1 MAGSVRQDQ
10 TLAVLYD
17 LALTIGGEVAVTPLL
32 TRTLQRLLYHT
43 GFSVGI
49 FLSDIA
55 GDGDGYVS
63 ANIEATVGDFALIRH
78 QGERLR
84 LPLALVCAQV
94 NLEQAPDLIAS
105 LPLRKQQKLV
115 FRVPVG
121 DSGVILLLAPQM
133 PATVLPLAV
142 ILAPVA
148 ANLAKALAL
157 CRSYES
163 TCEEVIR
170 HYAESQLVQRLY
182 GDIFN
187 RTRDGILITD
197 CQQLIVDV
205 NASFSRVTGYAR
217 EEVLGKTPRMLASG
231 RHDAIFYADMW
242 RSIREKGYWKGEIWN
257 QRKNGDHYPGLLSI
271 GALRDGDG
279 NILHYFGILTDIS
292 SLNEVQWRL
301 ERLAHYDFL
310 TDLPN
315 RFFFGD
321 SLEQAVASAR
331 RRGHWV
337 AVACFDIDHFH
348 RINETHGRSFGDK
361 LTVAFAQRL
370 HEALVTGEV
379 AGRLSSEHFAV
390 ILPDLDHWEEAEPR
404 LIQLISR
411 FGAPFIIGDQEI
423 MVSTS
428 TGVTLFPADDSDTD
442 TLLRHA
448 QIALHQTK
456 DENRGGLSFFDA
468 AQDRRARE
476 RRALLA
482 RVKQALTAGEL
493 RLFYQPK
500 VRLSSGEIIGFE
512 ALLRWFD
519 PDRGVVSPGEFLPMV
534 ETSPLIID
542 IGNWVMREALRQA
555 AVWRESGLETTVS
568 VNVAALHLQQPD
580 FVDQVRAVLAD
591 TPDAPAGSLDL
602 EILESVAMENL
613 AHVSAVI
620 DTCRTFGVLFALDD
634 FGTGY
639 SSLAY
644 LKRLPV
650 DILKI
655 DQSFVR
661 DMLNDDSDLAVVEG
675 VISLAQ
681 AFRRQVI
688 AEGVETAEQG
698 AQLIRLGCDVAQ
710 GYGIARPMPGD
721 AVLDWVRDFKPDPS
735 WVS

>member
-1 MAGSVRQDQ
+1 MAGPVRQDQ

-17 LALTIGGEVAVTPLL
+17 LALTIGGEVAVAPLL

-49 FLSDIA
+49 FLSDIVEA
-55 GDGDGYVS
+55 ADGQIDGT
-63 ANIEATVGDFALIRH
+63 IEAVVGDFALIRR

-84 LPLALVCAQV
+84 LPAALVHARDRW
-94 NLEQAPDLIAS
+94 EEAPDLIAA
-105 LPLRKQQKLV
+105 LPLRKQQKVIL
-115 FRVPVG
+115 RVPVG
-121 DSGVILLLAPQM
+121 ELGVILLLAPQ
-133 PATVLPLAV
+133 PPLTTLPLAA
-142 ILAPVA
+142 ILAPIA
-148 ANLAKALAL
+148 ANLEKALAL

-163 TCEEVIR
+163 TYEEIVQ
-170 HYAESQLVQRLY
+170 HYAESQLVQQLY

-187 RTRDGILITD
+187 NTRDGILITD
-197 CQQLIVDV
+197 RHQRIIDV

-217 EEVLGKTPRMLASG
+217 AEVLGKTPRVLASG
-231 RHDAIFYADMW
+231 RHDAVFYADMW

-257 QRKNGDHYPGLLSI
+257 QRKNGDSYPELLSV
-271 GALRDGDG
+271 GALRDGSGD
-279 NILHYFGILTDIS
+279 IIHYFGVFTDIS
-292 SLNEVQWRL
+292 SLNEVQGRL

-321 SLEQAVASAR
+321 SLAQAIVHAR
-331 RRGHWV
+331 RTGHWV

-348 RINETHGRSFGDK
+348 KINEAHGRSFGDK

-370 HEALVTGEV
+370 REALAAGEV

-390 ILPDLDHWEEAEPR
+390 ILPDLDHWEAAEPR
-404 LIQLISR
+404 LIQLTTR
-411 FGAPFIIGDQEI
+411 FGAPFTVDGQEI
-423 MVSTS
+423 LLSTS

-456 DENRGGLSFFDA
+456 DENRGGLRFFDA

-476 RRALLA
+476 RRVLLA
-482 RVKQALTAGEL
+482 RVRQALTAGEL

-500 VRLSSGEIIGFE
+500 VRLSSGQIIGFE

-519 PDRGVVSPGEFLPMV
+519 PDRGMIPPGEFLPV
-534 ETSPLIID
+534 IETSPLIID
-542 IGNWVMREALRQA
+542 IGDWVMREALRQA
-555 AVWRESGLETTVS
+555 AVWRESGLEAKVS
-568 VNVAALHLQQPD
+568 VNIAALHLQQTD
-580 FVDQVRAVLAD
+580 FVDRVRAALAD
-591 TPDAPAGSLDL
+591 TPGAPVGGLDI
-602 EILESVAMENL
+602 EILESVAMQNL
-613 AHVSAVI
+613 GHVRSVI
-620 DTCRTFGVLFALDD
+620 DACRAFGVLFALDD

-681 AFRRQVI
+681 VFRRQVI

-698 AQLIRLGCDVAQ
+698 AQLIRLGCEVAQ
-710 GYGIARPMPGD
+710 GYGIARPMPGE
-721 AVLDWVRDFKPDPS
+721 AVLEWARCFKPDPS
-735 WVS
+735 WIA